1 MKRVKVGVDGL
12 DQLTQGGLPLDTVT
26 LVSGPA
32 GSGKSLL
39 SMQFAYCGAAEAGE
53 SVLYITLEESTES
66 ILRAMANYGMDPEKI
81 KGPGKLKIMDL
92 GWLRQEMSTQDGEW
106 GMAAM
111 EGILKEGA
119 THLVNTDWL
128 TDESQVEKE
137 LAEGMVGFR
146 TLEAVV
152 NMFIKKDDIKRLVI
166 DSVAAVGL
174 YYETPEHLRKELFR
188 FGRFLKEKKLTTMI
202 ITEAVSAVA
211 NQTRYGVEHFIA
223 DAHIVLGLR
232 NVRGEFKRTITIQ
245 KMRFGAH
252 DIGVHPFNIT
262 EKGIDINVREY
273 IRF

>member
-1 MKRVKVGVDGL
+1 
-12 DQLTQGGLPLDTVT
+12 
-26 LVSGPA
+26 
-32 GSGKSLL
+32 
-39 SMQFAYCGAAEAGE
+39 
-53 SVLYITLEESTES
+53 
-66 ILRAMANYGMDPEKI
+66 
-81 KGPGKLKIMDL
+81 
-92 GWLRQEMSTQDGEW
+92 
-106 GMAAM
+106 
-111 EGILKEGA
+111 
-119 THLVNTDWL
+119 VNTDWL